1 MSGLADLKLGFIPL
15 TDCAPLVVAKS
26 LGFFAEEG
34 LDVSLSREAS
44 WATIRDKVAVGALDG
59 AHMLA
64 PMALAAAAGASGGL
78 TLDVGPSLI
87 APMALNRN
95 GSAIT
100 VSKGLAQAMRAADPQ
115 AMAEQPLSA
124 RALAKVIA
132 ERAGQGASPL
142 TFAVVFPYS
151 MHNYELRY
159 WLAEAGIDPDR
170 DVRLVVTPP
179 PRMVEQMRAGDID
192 GFCVGAPWN
201 AVAEHEGLGE
211 IVITASA
218 FWPGGPDKVF
228 GVTEAW
234 AHHYPDELRAALRAL
249 IRASAWADD
258 ASNRRDLV
266 ALLARREHVGVAPEV
281 LARALADEIVFHR
294 EGAGLPRREHALW
307 FLSQMVRWGQVAP
320 DADLAAA
327 ADAVYRPDMF
337 RAAALSAGPV
347 LEPVQI
353 FADSP
358 PDIAPLFSGPRFDAL
373 GAAGY
378 AERFAIAKRRTD
390 A

>member
-1 MSGLADLKLGFIPL
+1 MNGLADLKLGFIPL

-100 VSKGLAQAMRAADPQ
+100 VST
-115 AMAEQPLSA
+115 
-124 RALAKVIA
+124 ALAKAMRVADPEAMAAQPVSAKALAKIIA
-132 ERAGQGASPL
+132 DRAGQGAAPL

-159 WLAEAGIDPDR
+159 WLAQAGIDPDK

-201 AVAEHEGLGE
+201 AVAEREGLGE
-211 IVITASA
+211 IVIAAST

-258 ASNRRDLV
+258 AANREDLI
-266 ALLARREHVGVAPEV
+266 ALLARPEHVGVAPEA
-281 LARALADEIVFHR
+281 LARALTDEIVFHR
-294 EGAGLPRREHALW
+294 DAAGVPRREHALW
-307 FLSQMVRWGQVAP
+307 FLSQMVRWGQVSAG
-320 DADLAAA
+320 ADLEAV

-337 RAAALSAGPV
+337 RAAALSAGPMLDPAQV
-347 LEPVQI
+347 
-353 FADSP
+353 FADAP
-358 PDIAPLFSGPRFDAL
+358 GDLAPLFAGPAFDSGRAGPY
-373 GAAGY
+373 AAAFSIGR
-378 AERFAIAKRRTD
+378 ARA
-390 A
+390 

>member
-1 MSGLADLKLGFIPL
+1 VSGLADLKLGFIPL

-26 LGFFAEEG
+26 MGFFAEEG

-100 VSKGLAQAMRAADPQ
+100 VSKALAEAIRAADPQ
-115 AMAEQPLSA
+115 AMAEQPVSA
-124 RALAKVIA
+124 RALAKVIG
-132 ERAGQGASPL
+132 ERAGQGAAPL

-159 WLAEAGIDPDR
+159 WLAQAGIDPDH

-179 PRMVEQMRAGDID
+179 PRMVEQMRAGEID

-201 AVAEHEGLGE
+201 AVAEREGLGE
-211 IVITASA
+211 IVITAST

-258 ASNRRDLV
+258 AVNREDLI
-266 ALLARREHVGVAPEV
+266 ALLARPEHVGVAPEA
-281 LARALADEIVFHR
+281 LARALTDEIVFHR
-294 EGAGLPRREHALW
+294 DGAGVPRREHALW
-307 FLSQMVRWGQVAP
+307 FLSQMVRWGQVSAG
-320 DADLAAA
+320 ADLEAA

-337 RAAALSAGPV
+337 RAAALSAGPMLDPAQV
-347 LEPVQI
+347 
-353 FADSP
+353 FADAP
-358 PDIAPLFSGPRFDAL
+358 GDLAPLFAGPAFDSDR
-373 GAAGY
+373 AGPY
-378 AERFAIAKRRTD
+378 ATAFSIGRARA
-390 A
+390 

>member
-26 LGFFAEEG
+26 MGFFAEEG

-100 VSKGLAQAMRAADPQ
+100 VSKALAEAMRAADPQ
-115 AMAEQPLSA
+115 AMAEQPVSA
-124 RALAKVIA
+124 RALAKVIG
-132 ERAGQGASPL
+132 ERAGQGAAPL

-159 WLAEAGIDPDR
+159 WLAQAGIDPDH

-179 PRMVEQMRAGDID
+179 PRMVEQMRAGEID

-201 AVAEHEGLGE
+201 AVAEREGLGE
-211 IVITASA
+211 IVITAST

-258 ASNRRDLV
+258 AVNREDLI
-266 ALLARREHVGVAPEV
+266 ALLARPEHVGVAPEA
-281 LARALADEIVFHR
+281 LARALTDEIVFHR
-294 EGAGLPRREHALW
+294 DGAGVPRREHALW
-307 FLSQMVRWGQVAP
+307 FLSQMVRWGQVSAG
-320 DADLAAA
+320 ADLEAA

-337 RAAALSAGPV
+337 RAAALSAGPMLDPAQV
-347 LEPVQI
+347 
-353 FADSP
+353 FADAP
-358 PDIAPLFSGPRFDAL
+358 GDLAPLFAGPAFDSDH
-373 GAAGY
+373 AGPY
-378 AERFAIAKRRTD
+378 ATAFSIGRARA
-390 A
+390 

>member
-34 LDVSLSREAS
+34 LDVTLSREAS

-100 VSKGLAQAMRAADPQ
+100 VSKSLAAAMRAADPQ
-115 AMAEQPLSA
+115 AMAAQPLSA
-124 RALAKVIA
+124 TALAKVIA
-132 ERAGQGASPL
+132 ERAGQGAALL
-142 TFAVVFPYS
+142 TFAIVFPYS

-159 WLAEAGIDPDR
+159 WLAQAGIDPDK

-179 PRMVEQMRAGDID
+179 PRMVEQLRAGDID

-201 AVAEHEGLGE
+201 AVAEREGLGE

-258 ASNRRDLV
+258 AANREDLI
-266 ALLARREHVGVAPEV
+266 ALLARPEHVGVAPEA
-281 LARALADEIVFHR
+281 LARALTDEIVFHR
-294 EGAGLPRREHALW
+294 NAAGLPRREHALW
-307 FLSQMVRWGQVAP
+307 FLSQMVRWGQVPAG
-320 DADLAAA
+320 ADLDAA

-337 RAAALSAGPV
+337 RAAALSAGPMLDPAQV
-347 LEPVQI
+347 
-353 FADSP
+353 FADAP
-358 PDIAPLFSGPRFDAL
+358 GELAPLFAGPVFDSERA
-373 GAAGY
+373 GPYAAAFSIGR
-378 AERFAIAKRRTD
+378 ARA
-390 A
+390 